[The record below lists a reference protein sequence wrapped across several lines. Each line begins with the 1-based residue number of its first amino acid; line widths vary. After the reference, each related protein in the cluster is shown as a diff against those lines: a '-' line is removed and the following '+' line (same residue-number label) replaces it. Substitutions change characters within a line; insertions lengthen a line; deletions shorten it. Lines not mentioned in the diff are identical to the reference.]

1 MAAPKKR
8 LRERDDFYLATVA
21 GRDIDVKTLI
31 PPTASTAREE
41 LLLEIADR
49 FNRCEGAVL
58 PPYLSLE
65 RITNYL
71 YKVSFDKLPDDNE
84 EIDPPI
90 TACSSYVANGKLYR
104 NLDWNYADTAEFI
117 VECKRFTGMS
127 FLDGLNDSNMD
138 NEKIKLL
145 PYRVVDGVNENGIMV
160 ATHVLFNDWEYA
172 GSGNK
177 NIPLYKIPYLIL
189 NNITTLDNFST
200 AMGQYLNNIKVSDGL
215 IEMEYLL
222 QFMVTDGETTY
233 AILPPESK
241 TGTYSVV
248 DITSTPKLANFR
260 WVNRNLVSRMDE
272 DIQTRPTGI
281 ERFNQM
287 PCELK
292 DIKFTNAYESSDYL
306 SEFIGLRGTD
316 KNSTDEELLS
326 IYNSAREL
334 YLDRKRDGMLWQ
346 TVHSIVYSNN
356 GIESL
361 YIQENYNRDVLAINI
376 PIESIVQSVLNYIP
390 QYNGEVM

>member
-1 MAAPKKR
+1 MATPKKR

-160 ATHVLFNDWEYA
+160 TTHVLFNDWGYT

-200 AMGQYLNNIKVSDGL
+200 AMGQYLNNIKVSDSL

-248 DITSTPKLANFR
+248 DITSNPKLANFR
-260 WVNRNLVSRMDE
+260 WVNRKLVSRTDE

-292 DIKFTNAYESSDYL
+292 DIKFTNAYESPDYL

-390 QYNGEVM
+390 QYNGEVI